1 MFIVITHV
9 AIGDGTSVSYLMM
22 VPHSGNGSL
31 QGNRGLR
38 RVAGAFEAGNHRQT
52 LDRCRPI
59 VLTTVTTVLGLLPLY
74 LGGGEMWDPMVLAIM
89 GGCWCPLG

>member
-31 QGNRGLR
+31 QGDRGLH
-38 RVAGAFEAGNHRQT
+38 RVAGAFELAIT
-52 LDRCRPI
+52 DKLS
-59 VLTTVTTVLGLLPLY
+59 VAAFLMLLPLISCFVTT
-74 LGGGEMWDPMVLAIM
+74 G
-89 GGCWCPLG
+89 